1 MTPAEF
7 ALLVVIFFAAMFG
20 LLAWEMHH
28 TPPVDQLTET
38 EVEQD
43 WVDERFAEI
52 VEGEDAR

>member
-28 TPPVDQLTET
+28 TPPVDQLTED

-43 WVDERFAEI
+43 LIDERFDQLT
-52 VEGEDAR
+52 EGLDR